1 MNHNGNEENNHITY
15 ITAFLRIPMGIYP
28 DGTFFIRG
36 QYDISYEVDDDDD
49 DDDDQQNENDNEDK
63 NEDKNENNEQNENEE
78 PHDDNENEQNK
89 DSDQIKVKDESIP
102 IETNN
107 LEEILGGAFLQLFGQ
122 GGGETSLLSSSSST
136 TTSSPVFVSKGDI
149 KPRIFP
155 KLHTNNKNKTFRMK
169 RSVEAACGKSA
180 FMKK

>member
-36 QYDISYEVDDDDD
+36 QYDISYEVDGDDD
-49 DDDDQQNENDNEDK
+49 DDDDQQIENDS
-63 NEDKNENNEQNENEE
+63 EDKNENNEQHENDE

-136 TTSSPVFVSKGDI
+136 TTTSSPVFVSKGDI

>member
-36 QYDISYEVDDDDD
+36 QYDISYEVDGDDDDD
-49 DDDDQQNENDNEDK
+49 DDDDQQNENE
-63 NEDKNENNEQNENEE
+63 NEDKNENNEPNENDE

-89 DSDQIKVKDESIP
+89 DSDKNESIP

>member
-36 QYDISYEVDDDDD
+36 QYDISYEVDG
-49 DDDDQQNENDNEDK
+49 DDDDQQNENENEDK
-63 NEDKNENNEQNENEE
+63 IENNEPNENDE

-89 DSDQIKVKDESIP
+89 DSDKNESIP

-122 GGGETSLLSSSSST
+122 GGGETSLLSSSSSTTT

>member
-36 QYDISYEVDDDDD
+36 QYDISYEVDGDDD
-49 DDDDQQNENDNEDK
+49 DDDDQQI
-63 NEDKNENNEQNENEE
+63 ENNEQHENDE

-122 GGGETSLLSSSSST
+122 GGGETSLLSSSSSSSST
-136 TTSSPVFVSKGDI
+136 TTTPSPVFVSKGDI

-155 KLHTNNKNKTFRMK
+155 KLHTNNKNKTFR
-169 RSVEAACGKSA
+169 KSA